1 MEFRHKNIRLDAA
14 QYIGQRWCFITMCCA
29 ARRRVFAI
37 PKNAQ
42 SIVGELRREAVQHL
56 VAVFAY
62 CVMPDHLHIL
72 IQGSGAA
79 SDLLSFM
86 KGFKQKTAFEYE
98 KKFRTLLWQKK
109 FYDRLL
115 RPKDSPEAVAEY
127 IWMNPVR
134 KGICKNPQD
143 YPFSGSLVENVK
155 VTAHTVEAWMPE
167 WKANSDGMLGV
178 WNRRSR

>member
-109 FYDRLL
+109 FYDHIL
-115 RPKDSPEAVAEY
+115 RPQDNPAGVAGY

-134 KGICKNPQD
+134 KGLCKEPWQ
-143 YPFSGSLVENVK
+143 YPHSGSFVMDWKKAISPVESW
-155 VTAHTVEAWMPE
+155 APD
-167 WKANSDGMLGV
+167 WKAKSPA
-178 WNRRSR
+178 